1 MHDGVEVIEDQAFCY
16 CVSLRG
22 INLPGVRVIGKS
34 AFNHCEE
41 LADVE
46 FGEKLETVEGHAFV
60 HTALRNIKLPNV
72 RVIEDYVFHGC
83 KHVTEVELSEDLERI
98 GGWAFQNSPL
108 RRIVMPLK
116 DNMFRKDVFYRCE
129 NLSQVDLIGGVHK
142 TVSSLLLGSW
152 RNEMSDEIDRI
163 NRDLPYT
170 PTYDKTAAIRQWMEL
185 NITNQNTTYH

>member
-1 MHDGVEVIEDQAFCY
+1 MHDCVEVIEDQAFCY

-22 INLPGVRVIGKS
+22 INLPGVRVIGKP

-116 DNMFRKDVFYRCE
+116 DNMNPE
-129 NLSQVDLIGGVHK
+129 NRAQIYVGI
-142 TVSSLLLGSW
+142 
-152 RNEMSDEIDRI
+152 
-163 NRDLPYT
+163 PYM
-170 PTYDKTAAIRQWMEL
+170 PCR
-185 NITNQNTTYH
+185 